1 MNEWQRSFLQKLET
15 AKKQW
20 LHRFEQCAVAHVE
33 PVFCTFDE
41 FAANNGFR
49 VTTPHCEPGTRLYK
63 FALTENGYLL
73 VTFRMKGLEE
83 MEVCCESFVPGV
95 GAVEPVTRQVSMSDA
110 NEVWVEQQFQ
120 LVLDRFVAA
129 FAEAGTAVDDPSEVL
144 VRG

>member
-1 MNEWQRSFLQKLET
+1 
-15 AKKQW
+15 
-20 LHRFEQCAVAHVE
+20 
-33 PVFCTFDE
+33 
-41 FAANNGFR
+41 
-49 VTTPHCEPGTRLYK
+49 
-63 FALTENGYLL
+63 
-73 VTFRMKGLEE
+73 MKGLEE

-95 GAVEPVTRQVSMSDA
+95 GAVEPRTQQMSMSDV